1 MALLEV
7 GKLYGPHFFLHQG
20 EPDSP
25 KGSVMLD
32 SADIERAVEALGFEV
47 VQMER
52 GGGRRR
58 PLLRLRI
65 DRPEALSAR
74 SGVTVD
80 DCVAVTREL
89 RGALEDGAEEDWVLE
104 VSSPGVD
111 RPLVK
116 AADYDRFA
124 GSRIHVRGYGPL
136 ADRGR
141 KLEGTLLGMV
151 DGRPG
156 TFALEIEGDRVEIP
170 LELVASARLVYDWD
184 AAGGVGGR

>member
-1 MALLEV
+1 
-7 GKLYGPHFFLHQG
+7 
-20 EPDSP
+20 
-25 KGSVMLD
+25 MLD

-65 DRPEALSAR
+65 DRPGPSSAR

-89 RGALEDGAEEDWVLE
+89 RGALEDGAADDWVLE

-111 RPLVK
+111 RPLVR

-124 GSRIHVRGYGPL
+124 GARIRVRGYGPL

-141 KLEGTLLGMV
+141 KLEGTLLGTV
-151 DGRPG
+151 DGLPG

-184 AAGGVGGR
+184 AARGVGGR

>member
-1 MALLEV
+1 
-7 GKLYGPHFFLHQG
+7 
-20 EPDSP
+20 
-25 KGSVMLD
+25 MLD

-65 DRPEALSAR
+65 DRPGPSSAR

-89 RGALEDGAEEDWVLE
+89 RGALEDGAADDWVLE

-111 RPLVK
+111 RPLVR

-124 GSRIHVRGYGPL
+124 GSRIRVRGYGPL
-136 ADRGR
+136 ADRSR
-141 KLEGTLLGMV
+141 KLEGTLLGTV
-151 DGRPG
+151 DGLPGTVDGLPG

>member
-1 MALLEV
+1 
-7 GKLYGPHFFLHQG
+7 
-20 EPDSP
+20 
-25 KGSVMLD
+25 MLD

-47 VQMER
+47 VQVER

-65 DRPEALSAR
+65 DRPGPSSAR

-89 RGALEDGAEEDWVLE
+89 RGALEDGADEDWVLE

-116 AADYDRFA
+116 AADYDRFV
-124 GSRIHVRGYGPL
+124 GSRIRVRGYGPL

-141 KLEGTLLGMV
+141 KLEGMLLGMV

>member
-1 MALLEV
+1 
-7 GKLYGPHFFLHQG
+7 
-20 EPDSP
+20 
-25 KGSVMLD
+25 MLD
-32 SADIERAVEALGFEV
+32 PADIERAVEGLGFEV

-65 DRPEALSAR
+65 DRPGASAAR

-80 DCVAVTREL
+80 DCVAVTRKL
-89 RGALEDGAEEDWVLE
+89 RVALEDGATEDWVLE

-116 AADYDRFA
+116 AADYERFA
-124 GSRIHVRGYGPL
+124 GSRICVRGYGPL

-141 KLEGTLLGMV
+141 RVDGMLLGMV
-151 DGRPG
+151 DGLPG

-184 AAGGVGGR
+184 AAGGVDGR

>member
-1 MALLEV
+1 MP
-7 GKLYGPHFFLHQG
+7 G
-20 EPDSP
+20 
-25 KGSVMLD
+25 
-32 SADIERAVEALGFEV
+32 SADIESTVEAMGFEV

-65 DRPEALSAR
+65 DRPGLSSAR

-80 DCVAVTREL
+80 DCAAVTKEL
-89 RGALEDGAEEDWVLE
+89 RGALEDETAEDWILE

-116 AADYDRFA
+116 AADYVRFA
-124 GSRIHVRGYGPL
+124 RSRISVRGYGPL

-151 DGRPG
+151 DELPG
-156 TFALEIEGDRVEIP
+156 TFAMEIEGDRVEIP
-170 LELVASARLVYDWD
+170 LEAVASARLVYDWD
-184 AAGGVGGR
+184 AAGGVDGR

>member
-1 MALLEV
+1 
-7 GKLYGPHFFLHQG
+7 
-20 EPDSP
+20 
-25 KGSVMLD
+25 MLD
-32 SADIERAVEALGFEV
+32 SADIERAVAALGFEV

-52 GGGRRR
+52 GGGPRR

-65 DRPEALSAR
+65 DRPGLSPAH

-89 RGALEDGAEEDWVLE
+89 RGALEDGAAEDWVLE

-116 AADYDRFA
+116 TADYVRFA
-124 GSRIHVRGYGPL
+124 GSRIRVRGYGPL
-136 ADRGR
+136 AERGR
-141 KLEGTLLGMV
+141 KLEGTLLGTV

-156 TFALEIEGDRVEIP
+156 TFAMEVEGDRLEIP
-170 LELVASARLVYDWD
+170 LEDVASARLVYDWD
-184 AAGGVGGR
+184 TGEGVDGR

>member
-1 MALLEV
+1 
-7 GKLYGPHFFLHQG
+7 
-20 EPDSP
+20 
-25 KGSVMLD
+25 MLD
-32 SADIERAVEALGFEV
+32 SGDIESAVEALGFEV

-65 DRPEALSAR
+65 DRPGLSSAQ
-74 SGVTVD
+74 SGITVD
-80 DCVAVTREL
+80 DCVAVTRQL
-89 RGALEDGAEEDWVLE
+89 RGALEDGAAEDWVLE

-116 AADYDRFA
+116 AADYARFA
-124 GSRIHVRGYGPL
+124 GSRIRVRGYGPL

-151 DGRPG
+151 EETPE

-170 LELVASARLVYDWD
+170 LEDVASAHLAYDWD
-184 AAGGVGGR
+184 QAGGVDGR

>member
-1 MALLEV
+1 
-7 GKLYGPHFFLHQG
+7 
-20 EPDSP
+20 
-25 KGSVMLD
+25 MLD
-32 SADIERAVEALGFEV
+32 AADIERAVEAIGFEV
-47 VQMER
+47 VQLER

-65 DRPEALSAR
+65 DRPGTSNPG

-80 DCVAVTREL
+80 DCVEVTREL
-89 RGALEDGAEEDWVLE
+89 LGALEDGGDEDWVLE

-116 AADYDRFA
+116 PADYDRFA
-124 GSRIHVRGYGPL
+124 GARVRVRGYGPL

-141 KLEGTLLGMV
+141 KLEGTLLGRV
-151 DGRPG
+151 DGHPG
-156 TFALEIEGDRVEIP
+156 EFALEIEGDRVEVP

-184 AAGGVGGR
+184 AARGVGGR

>member
-1 MALLEV
+1 
-7 GKLYGPHFFLHQG
+7 
-20 EPDSP
+20 
-25 KGSVMLD
+25 MLD
-32 SADIERAVEALGFEV
+32 SGDIERAVKALGFEV

-65 DRPEALSAR
+65 DRPGLSSAQ
-74 SGVTVD
+74 SGITVD
-80 DCVAVTREL
+80 DCVAVTRQL
-89 RGALEDGAEEDWVLE
+89 RGALEDGAAEDWVLE

-116 AADYDRFA
+116 AADYARFA
-124 GSRIHVRGYGPL
+124 GSRIRVRGYGPL

-151 DGRPG
+151 EETPE

-170 LELVASARLVYDWD
+170 LEDVASARLAYDWD
-184 AAGGVGGR
+184 QAGGVDGR

>member
-1 MALLEV
+1 
-7 GKLYGPHFFLHQG
+7 
-20 EPDSP
+20 
-25 KGSVMLD
+25 MLD

-65 DRPEALSAR
+65 DRSGPSSAR

-89 RGALEDGAEEDWVLE
+89 RGALEDGAAEDWVLE

-124 GSRIHVRGYGPL
+124 GSRVRVLGYGPL

-141 KLEGTLLGMV
+141 KLEGTLLGTV
-151 DGRPG
+151 DGFPG

-184 AAGGVGGR
+184 AAGGVRGR

>member
-1 MALLEV
+1 MLE
-7 GKLYGPHFFLHQG
+7 
-20 EPDSP
+20 
-25 KGSVMLD
+25 
-32 SADIERAVEALGFEV
+32 SADIERAVKALGFEV
-47 VQMER
+47 VQLER

-65 DRPEALSAR
+65 DRRGLPSAR

-89 RGALEDGAEEDWVLE
+89 RGALDDGAAEDWVLE

-116 AADYDRFA
+116 TADYARFA
-124 GSRIHVRGYGPL
+124 GSRIRVRGYGPL

-141 KLEGTLLGMV
+141 KLEGTLLGML
-151 DGRPG
+151 DGVPG

-170 LELVASARLVYDWD
+170 LEDVASARLVYDWD
-184 AAGGVGGR
+184 QAGGVDGR